1 MFSILFA
8 DQMAQNLFKLAR
20 KNQQRAELK
29 QIIFF
34 FNDHIALDFYYLK
47 AGKAQQQGEWMR
59 NAWFKGVV
67 IHCLLE

>member
-1 MFSILFA
+1 MT
-8 DQMAQNLFKLAR
+8 QNLFKLAQ
-20 KNQQRAELK
+20 NIQQGAELK

-34 FNDHIALDFYYLK
+34 SNDHIALDFYYLK